1 MIQSVQ
7 VVLITRK
14 VFVIKKE
21 RKKEWKKTN
30 ANNEIYSHEN
40 ALMVWYKSIRKKR
53 SKLCKNQMKMF
64 SSTIHKEKD
73 EQQYEVTVGTQISI
87 PIYLIIFFASQIKVI
102 KSNANSH

>member
-1 MIQSVQ
+1 
-7 VVLITRK
+7 
-14 VFVIKKE
+14 
-21 RKKEWKKTN
+21 
-30 ANNEIYSHEN
+30 
-40 ALMVWYKSIRKKR
+40 
-53 SKLCKNQMKMF
+53 MKMF